1 MVLFPLP
8 LWERGKNFTLPLI
21 PSHRG
26 RGKISSLQEG
36 GRYELPNQMSD
47 NIQIITSSEDNGKR
61 LDLFLAG
68 KGLSLSRSRIQKLI
82 EQGKIQVEGKKVKS
96 HYKIKGDEKIVIEV
110 PPPEKL
116 SLEPQDIPLNIVY
129 EDKDLLVVNKP
140 AGMVVHPAA
149 GNYENTL
156 VNALLFHCKDL
167 SGINGVLRPGIVH
180 RLDKNTSG
188 LLVIAKN
195 DFAHNALAD
204 QLKDRTLTREYAA
217 LCWGNLPREKGVV
230 ETLIGRSGG
239 DRKMMTVVKQKGREA
254 ITEYEVLERF
264 PLGDFL
270 RIKLKTGRTHQIR
283 VHFLY
288 LNHPIM
294 GDPEYGGRKK
304 HLGMIKGDL
313 KGLANQALKLIDRQ
327 ALHAKKIGFV
337 HPRTGKYLD
346 FESELPED
354 MKKLLEFLR
363 KK

>member
-1 MVLFPLP
+1 MDQ
-8 LWERGKNFTLPLI
+8 TLQLK
-21 PSHRG
+21 PSG
-26 RGKISSLQEG
+26 
-36 GRYELPNQMSD
+36 
-47 NIQIITSSEDNGKR
+47 EDQGKR
-61 LDLFLAG
+61 LDSFLAG
-68 KGLSLSRSRIQKLI
+68 KEIGLSRSRIQKLI

-96 HYKIKGDEKIVIEV
+96 HYKIKGDEKIVIEI

-116 SLEPQDIPLNIVY
+116 SLEPQDIPLAILY

-188 LLVIAKN
+188 LLVVAKN
-195 DFAHNALAD
+195 DFAHTHLAG
-204 QLKDRTLTREYAA
+204 QLKDRSLTREYAA
-217 LCWGNLPREKGVV
+217 FCWGNLPKERGVV
-230 ETLIGRSGG
+230 ETLIGRSTGE
-239 DRKMMTVVKQKGREA
+239 RKMMTVVKQKGREA

-270 RIKLKTGRTHQIR
+270 KIKLKTGRTHQIR

-294 GDPEYGGRKK
+294 SDPEYGGRKK
-304 HLGMIKGDL
+304 HLGMIKQGL
-313 KGLANQALKLIDRQ
+313 KAQANQALKLIDRQ

-337 HPRTGKYLD
+337 HPRTEKYRE

-354 MKKLLEFLR
+354 MKGLLEFLR